1 MLPTLRQV
9 ATLAVLVGATLPLTA
24 AASPRAAAPPPLL
37 HPGPVDAW
45 TGATF
50 DRVGGAALVGGL
62 AMVAFLLVAGVVAL
76 VVSVRML
83 LASRTTTPPSST
95 SDRFAHGRE
104 QSPVE
109 LGGMSPV
116 RRPDTPR
123 NDPPHARAR
132 GVVHP
137 A

>member
-1 MLPTLRQV
+1 MLPRN
-9 ATLAVLVGATLPLTA
+9 ATATVLVVAALPLAA

-50 DRVGGAALVGGL
+50 DRIGGAALVGGL

-76 VVSVRML
+76 VLSVRML
-83 LASRTTTPPSST
+83 LASRPATPPSST
-95 SDRFAHGRE
+95 SGWFDHGLE

-109 LGGMSPV
+109 LGGVPAP
-116 RRPDTPR
+116 RRPLMGLASGGWARLTPTR
-123 NDPPHARAR
+123 
-132 GVVHP
+132 
-137 A
+137 

>member
-1 MLPTLRQV
+1 MLPRNRQV
-9 ATLAVLVGATLPLTA
+9 IALVALVGATLPLTA

-62 AMVAFLLVAGVVAL
+62 AMVAFLLVAGVVAI

-83 LASRTTTPPSST
+83 RATNLPSST
-95 SDRFAHGRE
+95 SHWFDHGRE
-104 QSPVE
+104 QSAVE
-109 LGGMSPV
+109 PGGVPEP
-116 RRPDTPR
+116 RRPLASEGWARLTPTR
-123 NDPPHARAR
+123 
-132 GVVHP
+132 
-137 A
+137 

>member
-50 DRVGGAALVGGL
+50 DRVGGAALVCGL
-62 AMVAFLLVAGVVAL
+62 AMVAFLLVAGVAAL
-76 VVSVRML
+76 IVSVRML
-83 LASRTTTPPSST
+83 LASRPATPPSST
-95 SDRFAHGRE
+95 SGWFDHGRE
-104 QSPVE
+104 QSEVE
-109 LGGMSPV
+109 LGGIPGP
-116 RRPDTPR
+116 RRASGSESWMRPTPSR
-123 NDPPHARAR
+123 
-132 GVVHP
+132 
-137 A
+137 